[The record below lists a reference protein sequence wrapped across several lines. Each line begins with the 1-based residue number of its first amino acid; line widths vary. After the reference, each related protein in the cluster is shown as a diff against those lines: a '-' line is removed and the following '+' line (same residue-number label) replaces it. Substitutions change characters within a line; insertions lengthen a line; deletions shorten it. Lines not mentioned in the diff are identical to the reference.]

1 MSIEQ
6 AFQKVEKFGRKPAEY
21 LAFAVA
27 VDIIFP
33 CNSARDYVY

>member
-6 AFQKVEKFGRKPAEY
+6 AFQKVVKSGRKPTDY

-33 CNSARDYVY
+33 CNFARDYVY

>member
-1 MSIEQ
+1 MFIEQ

-21 LAFAVA
+21 PAFAAA

-33 CNSARDYVY
+33 CNSAGDYVY

>member
-27 VDIIFP
+27 VDIIFS
-33 CNSARDYVY
+33 CNSAGDYVY

>member
-1 MSIEQ
+1 MFIEQ

-33 CNSARDYVY
+33 CSFTRDYVY

>member
-33 CNSARDYVY
+33 CNSAGDYVY

>member
-6 AFQKVEKFGRKPAEY
+6 AFQKVEKFGRKPVEY

-33 CNSARDYVY
+33 CNSAGDYVY

>member
-33 CNSARDYVY
+33 CNSAGNYVY

>member
-6 AFQKVEKFGRKPAEY
+6 AFQKVEKFSRKPAEY

-33 CNSARDYVY
+33 CNSAGDYVY

>member
-1 MSIEQ
+1 MPIEQ